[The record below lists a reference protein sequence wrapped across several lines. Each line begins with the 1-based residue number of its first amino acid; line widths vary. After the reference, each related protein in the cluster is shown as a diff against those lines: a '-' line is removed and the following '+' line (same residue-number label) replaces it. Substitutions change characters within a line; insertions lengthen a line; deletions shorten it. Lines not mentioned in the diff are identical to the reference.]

1 MNSNPFMFQDMKL
14 CCLSLMLC
22 RLSHMRRIP
31 VVMKNNPKAGVLALN
46 IEKVSF
52 VATKAI

>member
-1 MNSNPFMFQDMKL
+1 
-14 CCLSLMLC
+14 
-22 RLSHMRRIP
+22 MRRIP
-31 VVMKNNPKAGVLALN
+31 VVMNNNPKAGMLALN